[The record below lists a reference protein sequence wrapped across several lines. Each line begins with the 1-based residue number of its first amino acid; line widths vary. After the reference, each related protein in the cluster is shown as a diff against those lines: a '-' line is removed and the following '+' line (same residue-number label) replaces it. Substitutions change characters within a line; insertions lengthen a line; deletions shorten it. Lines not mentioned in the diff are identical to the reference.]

1 MGAAFQPR
9 LSWLESRFHS
19 EIEVDKKSRPKI
31 FPLIRDEP
39 ISNIDFQILNFTRP
53 EGGNRVSR
61 TL

>member
-1 MGAAFQPR
+1 MVHRGLVGKIVGVAFQPR

-39 ISNIDFQILNFTRP
+39 
-53 EGGNRVSR
+53 
-61 TL
+61 